1 MKVVHSSKRHKL
13 GAILLSGLP
22 SCIRSG
28 SRSVQVQSFKIW
40 GISNSAAQCGS
51 AENTSPQHLCH
62 ANLKSP
68 TCSMFTEP
76 FLIWS

>member
-1 MKVVHSSKRHKL
+1 MCDVMKVVHSSECHKL
-13 GAILLSGLP
+13 SALP
-22 SCIRSG
+22 SCIRVKECS
-28 SRSVQVQSFKIW
+28 STVLQNMR
-40 GISNSAAQCGS
+40 ISNSAAQCGS
-51 AENTSPQHLCH
+51 AENMSPQHLCH